1 MTSSDPQDTRSE
13 GDGTALIV
21 QATEIRKSFGSQEV
35 LKGVSLGVTRGEV
48 VVLMGPSGSGKTTF
62 LRCINHFEKPNS
74 GVVQVNGHLIGSKLD
89 RNGRRVDASAR
100 EIARQRAEIGFVFQH
115 FNLFPNRTALENVML
130 GPIKVQK
137 MAKDKA
143 RDLAIDQL
151 NKVGLSNKIDTYPAQ
166 LSGGQKQRVA
176 IARSLAMSPALMLFD
191 EPTSALDP
199 EVIGEVLTVIRD
211 LANDGMTM
219 IVVSHEIG
227 FAREVADRVAMFD
240 DGQIVEIGV
249 PQQVF
254 DNPTQAR
261 TKAFL
266 SKVL

>member
-1 MTSSDPQDTRSE
+1 VGSSTSPESIVKVGE
-13 GDGTALIV
+13 ANFIV
-21 QATEIRKSFGSQEV
+21 QATEIRKSFGAQEV
-35 LKGVSLGVTRGEV
+35 LKGVSLDVTRGEV
-48 VVLMGPSGSGKTTF
+48 VVLIGPSGSGKTTF

-89 RNGRRVDASAR
+89 RSGRRVDASAR
-100 EIARQRAEIGFVFQH
+100 EVAKQRAEIGFVFQH

-130 GPIKVQK
+130 GPVKVQQMSK
-137 MAKDKA
+137 EKA
-143 RDLAIDQL
+143 RTVAIDQL
-151 NKVGLSNKIDTYPAQ
+151 TKVGLSNKVDTYPAQ

-176 IARSLAMSPALMLFD
+176 IARSLAMNPALMLFD

-219 IVVSHEIG
+219 IIVSHEIG

-240 DGQIVEIGV
+240 DGQIVEIGD

-254 DNPTQAR
+254 DTPTQAR
-261 TKAFL
+261 TKTFL

>member
-1 MTSSDPQDTRSE
+1 MVSPNTPETIAE
-13 GDGTALIV
+13 GGGENFIV
-21 QATEIRKSFGSQEV
+21 QATEIWKSFGAQDV
-35 LKGVSLGVTRGEV
+35 LKGVSLNVARGEV
-48 VVLMGPSGSGKTTF
+48 VVLIGPSGSGKTTF
-62 LRCINHFEKPNS
+62 LRCINHFETPNS

-100 EIARQRAEIGFVFQH
+100 EVAKQRAEIGFVFQH

-130 GPIKVQK
+130 GPVKVQQ
-137 MAKDKA
+137 MSKDKA
-143 RDLAIDQL
+143 RSVAIDQL
-151 NKVGLSNKIDTYPAQ
+151 TKVGLSNKMDTYPAQ

-176 IARSLAMSPALMLFD
+176 IARSLAMNPALMLFD

-219 IVVSHEIG
+219 IIVSHEIG

-240 DGQIVEIGV
+240 DGQIVEIGS

-254 DNPTQAR
+254 DNPTQVR
-261 TKAFL
+261 TKTFL

>member
-1 MTSSDPQDTRSE
+1 ME
-13 GDGTALIV
+13 GGGATLIV
-21 QATEIRKSFGSQEV
+21 QATEVRKSFGTQEV
-35 LKGVSLGVTRGEV
+35 LKGVSLEVTRGEV
-48 VVLMGPSGSGKTTF
+48 VVLIGPSGSGKTTF

-100 EIARQRAEIGFVFQH
+100 EIAKQRAEIGFVFQH

-130 GPIKVQK
+130 GPVKVQK
-137 MAKDKA
+137 MSKDKA
-143 RDLAIDQL
+143 RTLAIDQL
-151 NKVGLSNKIDTYPAQ
+151 TKVGLSNKIDTYPAQ

-240 DGQIVEIGV
+240 DGQIVEIGT
-249 PQQVF
+249 PRQVF

>member
-1 MTSSDPQDTRSE
+1 MTSSNPQGTRLN
-13 GDGTALIV
+13 GDGAALILE
-21 QATEIRKSFGSQEV
+21 ATEIRKSFGSQEV
-35 LKGVSLGVTRGEV
+35 LKSVSLDVTRGEV

-74 GVVQVNGHLIGSKLD
+74 GVVWVNGHLIGSKLD
-89 RNGRRVDASAR
+89 RGGRRVDASAR

-130 GPIKVQK
+130 GPIEVQK
-137 MAKDKA
+137 MSKDKA
-143 RDLAIDQL
+143 RTLAIDQL
-151 NKVGLSNKIDTYPAQ
+151 TKVGLSNKMDAYPAQ

-219 IVVSHEIG
+219 IIVSHEIG

-254 DNPTQAR
+254 DHPMQAR

>member
-1 MTSSDPQDTRSE
+1 VTASDSQDKRSE
-13 GDGTALIV
+13 RDGPMLIV

-35 LKGVSLGVTRGEV
+35 LKGVSLDVTRGEV

-62 LRCINHFEKPNS
+62 LRCINHFEKPDS
-74 GVVQVNGHLIGSKLD
+74 GSVQVNGHLIGSKLD

-100 EIARQRAEIGFVFQH
+100 EIAKQRAEIGFVFQH

-130 GPIKVQK
+130 GPVQVQK
-137 MAKDKA
+137 MSRDQA
-143 RDLAIDQL
+143 RTLAIAQL
-151 NKVGLSNKIDTYPAQ
+151 TKVGLSNKVDTYPAQ

-219 IVVSHEIG
+219 IIVSHEIG

-249 PQQVF
+249 PPQIF
-254 DNPTQAR
+254 DNPMQAR

>member
-1 MTSSDPQDTRSE
+1 MASFSSPSPASGVDDMGLVVHASE
-13 GDGTALIV
+13 IH
-21 QATEIRKSFGSQEV
+21 KSFALQEV
-35 LKGVSLGVTRGEV
+35 LKGVSLDVVRGEV
-48 VVLMGPSGSGKTTF
+48 VVLIGPSGSGKTTF
-62 LRCINHFEKPNS
+62 LRCINHFEVPNS
-74 GVVQVNGHLIGSKLD
+74 GVMQVNGHLIGSKLD
-89 RNGRRVDASAR
+89 RQGKRVEASAR
-100 EIARQRAEIGFVFQH
+100 EVATQRAEIGFVFQH

-130 GPIKVQK
+130 GPIKVKK
-137 MAKDKA
+137 MPKEQA
-143 RDLAIDQL
+143 RMVAIDQL
-151 NKVGLSNKIDTYPAQ
+151 TKVGLANKIDRYPAQ

-176 IARSLAMSPALMLFD
+176 IARSLAMNPALMLFD

-199 EVIGEVLTVIRD
+199 EVIGEVLSVIRD
-211 LANDGMTM
+211 LANEGMTM
-219 IVVSHEIG
+219 VIVSHEIG

-240 DGQIVEIGV
+240 DGQIVEIGT

>member
-35 LKGVSLGVTRGEV
+35 LKGVSLSVTRGEV

-143 RDLAIDQL
+143 HDLAIDQL

-249 PQQVF
+249 PQQIF